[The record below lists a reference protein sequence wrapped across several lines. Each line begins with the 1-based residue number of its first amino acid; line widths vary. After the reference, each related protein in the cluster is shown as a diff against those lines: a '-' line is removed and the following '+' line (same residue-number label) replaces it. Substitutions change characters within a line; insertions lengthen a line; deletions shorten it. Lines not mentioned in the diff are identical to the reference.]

1 MRTPPRVA
9 DADMLLY
16 RHMLPAYDSR
26 RSLTNP
32 YSTIQILQV
41 EFDGDSGGLHPT
53 IAQEVLTEG
62 ALTFLAQ
69 LVHHFKGD
77 VFEVS

>member
-1 MRTPPRVA
+1 MA
-9 DADMLLY
+9 DVDLLLY
-16 RHMLPAYDSR
+16 RHLSLAHESR

-32 YSTIQILQV
+32 RSTTQILQV
-41 EFDGDSGGLHPT
+41 EYDGDNGGLHPS

-69 LVHHFKGD
+69 LVNHFQGD